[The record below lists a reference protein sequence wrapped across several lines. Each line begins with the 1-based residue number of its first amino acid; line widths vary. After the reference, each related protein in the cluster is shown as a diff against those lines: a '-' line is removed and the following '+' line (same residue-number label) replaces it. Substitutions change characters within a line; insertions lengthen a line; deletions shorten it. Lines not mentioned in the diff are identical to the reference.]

1 MENFDAKK
9 FATTLKRK
17 VRVGILII
25 TLLCVAVTVSTLFA
39 DGPHPW
45 RIIIALVLFFALRQ
59 AILVWYA
66 KKLYALIDDD
76 LAPDRLLDVIREGK
90 FYSHSAILEL
100 TAYLT
105 AGCWQQVAD
114 ICAQKLNDPT
124 LATQKCNYMAYLADM
139 YFSLGDDARLR
150 EIVDAYDAYAAASKP
165 NAAIKRLKDS
175 MVYYRNYVDGS
186 YEDCFAEWERT
197 RQKEKNHKVSRYIQI
212 VRGYKHGVVFY
223 RAGRMDEAR
232 KLFESTVADAPQL
245 GVANLAQEYLRVLQE
260 GGQPYFGER
269 IVPSGKDGLPPV
281 PRAHRVWQDVARVFI
296 RVAIA
301 MLAGASILLLVVEI
315 AA

>member
-76 LAPDRLLDVIREGK
+76 LAPERLLDVIREGK

-150 EIVDAYDAYAAASKP
+150 EIVDAFRAASYTPAKVVGLTDRGEIREGLR
-165 NAAIKRLKDS
+165 ADLVFTDIKMNIKTVIL
-175 MVYYRNYVDGS
+175 NG
-186 YEDCFAEWERT
+186 E
-197 RQKEKNHKVSRYIQI
+197 I
-212 VRGYKHGVVFY
+212 VR
-223 RAGRMDEAR
+223 E
-232 KLFESTVADAPQL
+232 
-245 GVANLAQEYLRVLQE
+245 N
-260 GGQPYFGER
+260 
-269 IVPSGKDGLPPV
+269 
-281 PRAHRVWQDVARVFI
+281 
-296 RVAIA
+296 
-301 MLAGASILLLVVEI
+301 
-315 AA
+315 